1 MAKIYKYR
9 KITDNITTYCLLEP
23 DYNLLGENVERV
35 QELATIAGYTY
46 VRVPD
51 GIILP
56 PQPPQIVLIE
66 AEHPSVALINEEV
79 VEMIRQRYTVNDEIK
94 MLRIGPSEETSAY
107 NAYVEECRAWGRG
120 EKDKLK

>member
-56 PQPPQIVLIE
+56 PQPPQIVLI
-66 AEHPSVALINEEV
+66 
-79 VEMIRQRYTVNDEIK
+79 
-94 MLRIGPSEETSAY
+94 
-107 NAYVEECRAWGRG
+107 
-120 EKDKLK
+120 